1 MSLLSDALTA
11 TKKILLVSEEL
22 DRLSD
27 DTKSLA
33 RTVTDHEHR
42 LIRIET
48 TIEIAQ
54 RTPRRRTLPGK

>member
-1 MSLLSDALTA
+1 MTLLSDALAA

-22 DRLSD
+22 NRLSD
-27 DTKSLA
+27 DTKSIA
-33 RTVTDHEHR
+33 RTVKDHEHR

-54 RTPRRRTLPGK
+54 RTNRRALPGK

>member
-1 MSLLSDALTA
+1 MSLLSDAFAT

-22 DRLSD
+22 NRLSED
-27 DTKSLA
+27 SKELA

-48 TIEIAQ
+48 TMDIAKMIS
-54 RTPRRRTLPGK
+54 RRSLPGS

>member
-1 MSLLSDALTA
+1 MSLLSDALAT

-22 DRLSD
+22 ERLSED
-27 DTKSLA
+27 MRSLA

-54 RTPRRRTLPGK
+54 RTSRRTLPGK